1 MSKTYKE
8 FIKEYDMGMTVPT
21 MAYLKP
27 TPSMKLRRKENIISR
42 KKHKNIVR
50 YNKVKIEYMS
60 VGQKRL
66 NLFHIYSNFFLYLD
80 SSIHKNTKDKNHYLI
95 YLIYFF

>member
-27 TPSMKLRRKENIISR
+27 TPSMKLRRKEN
-42 KKHKNIVR
+42 KLHFG
-50 YNKVKIEYMS
+50 YNKVREKWIQELMILKKFTVS
-60 VGQKRL
+60 LFMRKRR
-66 NLFHIYSNFFLYLD
+66 NNQVDVHNAVFHFVKFIVIYITIFL
-80 SSIHKNTKDKNHYLI
+80 IG
-95 YLIYFF
+95 

>member
-27 TPSMKLRRKENIISR
+27 TPSMKLRRKENKLHFGDS
-42 KKHKNIVR
+42 KVR
-50 YNKVKIEYMS
+50 
-60 VGQKRL
+60 
-66 NLFHIYSNFFLYLD
+66 
-80 SSIHKNTKDKNHYLI
+80 DKWI
-95 YLIYFF
+95 KAAEKAKTGK